1 MEQERIGLASQL
13 KPGLTAGVYTLEA
26 RQESTIPGSTV
37 EPAFFSFRCGADPL
51 CMPQSDVYSVY
62 PPRDAFGTFER
73 VLPNLVF
80 TNKTLPWERDVAK
93 AEKLPWLAL
102 LLFDET
108 EDAAV
113 RSLPSKEAFTPET
126 GRYCPVV
133 YDSSMAA
140 DCMVLDVAAGLFA
153 GVCPDAG
160 DLSLCAHA
168 RCVCRDNKV
177 TEENP
182 PEEWLSVLLSTRY
195 PAAVPGGKGIKNS
208 CYVVSVEQFG
218 EFLTDPS
225 LRAEIAGEQMYTTVR
240 VPLLYSWS
248 FYCATEEFDFKTVF
262 EGLDT
267 SAFQLPEIRKN
278 SLPEELRNLLKMG
291 YAPVDHQLRDASSTV
306 SFYRGPFA
314 AYRERDSGMKPKM
327 NGDAWL
333 HYDPD
338 MGMFDIS
345 YSAAYCL
352 GRQLALQN
360 GSYSAALHTWR
371 STDKALAAGIRQ
383 RYRLACGLGAE
394 RDIRSRCL
402 ALMEQERE
410 GAGEGR
416 DPAGI
421 EGTGQF
427 AAVLEAYIKE
437 MLAQAAN
444 GLVSACLLPEERKL

>member
-1 MEQERIGLASQL
+1 
-13 KPGLTAGVYTLEA
+13 
-26 RQESTIPGSTV
+26 
-37 EPAFFSFRCGADPL
+37 
-51 CMPQSDVYSVY
+51 
-62 PPRDAFGTFER
+62 
-73 VLPNLVF
+73 
-80 TNKTLPWERDVAK
+80 
-93 AEKLPWLAL
+93 
-102 LLFDET
+102 
-108 EDAAV
+108 
-113 RSLPSKEAFTPET
+113 
-126 GRYCPVV
+126 
-133 YDSSMAA
+133 
-140 DCMVLDVAAGLFA
+140 
-153 GVCPDAG
+153 
-160 DLSLCAHA
+160 
-168 RCVCRDNKV
+168 
-177 TEENP
+177 
-182 PEEWLSVLLSTRY
+182 
-195 PAAVPGGKGIKNS
+195 
-208 CYVVSVEQFG
+208 
-218 EFLTDPS
+218 
-225 LRAEIAGEQMYTTVR
+225 MYTTVR